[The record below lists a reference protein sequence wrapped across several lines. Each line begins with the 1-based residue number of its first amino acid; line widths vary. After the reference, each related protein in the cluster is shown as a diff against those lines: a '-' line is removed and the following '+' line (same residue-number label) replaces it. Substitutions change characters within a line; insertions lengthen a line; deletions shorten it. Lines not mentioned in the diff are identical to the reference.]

1 MNSYCKT
8 DGTNKCHGLLDG
20 KEIECNDAPDCIKLL
35 TIKTY
40 FREFYLCFEYS
51 RFIYIGNM
59 YSYYNGLILPPLGS
73 DRKTSFY
80 INSTNE
86 TINSGDIITFTGTI
100 TYPQNNYLN
109 YDDGINIIF
118 NNTATSF
125 VIQNINNTI
134 GDCITPTTKFH
145 LYMID
150 KDNNKSILGYREIDN
165 TGAIKDI
172 RPVTA
177 EKVLPNEYFQPIQ
190 LTLKLAV

>member
-1 MNSYCKT
+1 MY
-8 DGTNKCHGLLDG
+8 L
-20 KEIECNDAPDCIKLL
+20 
-35 TIKTY
+35 Y
-40 FREFYLCFEYS
+40 F
-51 RFIYIGNM
+51 
-59 YSYYNGLILPPLGS
+59 NGLILPPLGS

-134 GDCITPTTKFH
+134 GDCITPTTKFN